1 MDNKIDG
8 GKTKQNDGQR
18 EKEER
23 EIIIRNNKMFYYY
36 PIHLLKLFCHYI
48 DIINYSFSK

>member
-1 MDNKIDG
+1 MDKKIDG

-23 EIIIRNNKMFYYY
+23 EIIRNNKMFYYY
-36 PIHLLKLFCHYI
+36 PIQLLKLFYHYI